1 MGVTT
6 NFSVFMDKF
15 TGGLC
20 VTILVA
26 KQAQAAKHV
35 LVEMFDVMC
44 NKGPKKKKLPNKMS
58 ENISPNFMIN
68 NFAQNF
74 SANCR

>member
-1 MGVTT
+1 MLNHHYKPVTLYIEC
-6 NFSVFMDKF
+6 NNHFSVFMDKF

-35 LVEMFDVMC
+35 LVEMFDV
-44 NKGPKKKKLPNKMS
+44 
-58 ENISPNFMIN
+58 
-68 NFAQNF
+68 Q
-74 SANCR
+74 